1 MASPLAA
8 HSLDM
13 GVIDSRFLEIFSLYE
28 EENDYTI
35 ILNRDLTILY
45 LNHHVREVISR
56 IYKTEAKPGESILK
70 YSAINSQ
77 DSFLSNCEKAFRG
90 ETIIRE
96 IPLSYKDGSTYWW
109 RVKYAPI
116 PRKDGKIEN
125 ILFKSIDIS
134 DIVRTK
140 EELRW
145 QNERLNSLFTLQAGG
160 AGLRQIL

>member
-1 MASPLAA
+1 M
-8 HSLDM
+8 
-13 GVIDSRFLEIFSLYE
+13 
-28 EENDYTI
+28 
-35 ILNRDLTILY
+35 
-45 LNHHVREVISR
+45 ISR